1 MKWQSL
7 ALNAGRFQSKTQAH
21 NDIINNCLIDLRY
34 KGERK
39 KHPKLENGEIYQS
52 KPNVWGFMTS
62 HEIFSNTVQFT
73 AAWGNRHFPL
83 NYKKGPSL

>member
-21 NDIINNCLIDLRY
+21 NDIINNSLVDLRY

-39 KHPKLENGEIYQS
+39 KHPKLENMVKNIKANQMYG
-52 KPNVWGFMTS
+52 
-62 HEIFSNTVQFT
+62 
-73 AAWGNRHFPL
+73 AL
-83 NYKKGPSL
+83 

>member
-7 ALNAGRFQSKTQAH
+7 ALNAGKFQSKTQAH

-39 KHPKLENGEIYQS
+39 KHPKLENMVKYIKANQMYG
-52 KPNVWGFMTS
+52 
-62 HEIFSNTVQFT
+62 
-73 AAWGNRHFPL
+73 AL
-83 NYKKGPSL
+83 